1 MARPRSARAAQTPPL
16 ARALDQTE
24 KVKEKVA
31 EAAAELSDVNEVLKE
46 NVAEGAPP
54 VKVRHALE
62 KSEAVEVKVL
72 EAAEELVA
80 VNKALTEEVADR
92 DALEHRVRQGESAL
106 LASVAAEEAS
116 RHRALHDA
124 VTGLPNSTL
133 FSDRLETALEQADR
147 HAWRLAVMFLDLDGF
162 KQINDTHGHDIGDRV
177 LQEVAERLG
186 DTIRGADS
194 IGRRGGD
201 EFLVLALELTDDG
214 AAIVLAT
221 KICDRI
227 AEPMV
232 FGGVTVTVGT
242 SIGIAIYPDDAR
254 RPTDL
259 LKCADIAMYAAKQGR
274 LGATRYVASHGS
286 LHGTTAPQCAVSSP
300 EGSL

>member
-1 MARPRSARAAQTPPL
+1 
-16 ARALDQTE
+16 
-24 KVKEKVA
+24 
-31 EAAAELSDVNEVLKE
+31 
-46 NVAEGAPP
+46 
-54 VKVRHALE
+54 
-62 KSEAVEVKVL
+62 
-72 EAAEELVA
+72 
-80 VNKALTEEVADR
+80 
-92 DALEHRVRQGESAL
+92 
-106 LASVAAEEAS
+106 
-116 RHRALHDA
+116 

-194 IGRRGGD
+194 VGRRGGD